1 MEILSEVNSK
11 LFNHSFVH
19 VGDLLGYV
27 VAGEAADIVAAE
39 VDALLAS
46 GGSLQGLA
54 EGGGKGFVVVGGD
67 IEAVGTAC
75 FFETGTSTGD
85 NGETCGNGFD
95 NRDAK
100 AFVTGGI
107 DKGFCKVIDGGK
119 VVVRDS
125 T

>member
-1 MEILSEVNSK
+1 LGGNIGAAKALDV
-11 LFNHSFVH
+11 
-19 VGDLLGYV
+19 LL
-27 VAGEAADIVAAE
+27 AGEDALGAVFGSLEDGSDGGSHAFDIVG
-39 VDALLAS
+39 V
-46 GGSLQGLA
+46 
-54 EGGGKGFVVVGGD
+54 D
-67 IEAVGTAC
+67 IEGIGTAC
-75 FFETGTSTGD
+75 LFETGTSTGD

-119 VVVRDS
+119 VVVRDA

>member
-1 MEILSEVNSK
+1 MSSDIGAAKALDVLLAGLDALVSAFRSLK
-11 LFNHSFVH
+11 DS
-19 VGDLLGYV
+19 GDGCCH
-27 VAGEAADIVAAE
+27 AFDIVG
-39 VDALLAS
+39 V
-46 GGSLQGLA
+46 
-54 EGGGKGFVVVGGD
+54 D
-67 IEAVGTAC
+67 IEGSGTTC

-119 VVVRDS
+119 VVVRDA